1 MRRASVATG
10 DCARLAA
17 TVSLVLAA
25 AKVRDHAED
34 GDGIAGRHGLRRAAS
49 ALARNWEAD
58 GARVGSQLG
67 FDVTVLTEA
76 VSRQEALEAQ
86 AGPGTPL
93 LTITEPTE
101 TATGAAFGYTAILAG
116 RPGNQAALTEA
127 GRLFGRIAHLLDAV
141 EDQAA
146 DAARGAWNPITATGT
161 PVSEVKRLCE
171 DAAGGIRIAL
181 ADADLADRRL
191 VDALLDRELRRAVA
205 AAFRHDAAPGH
216 RTTSGLA
223 GLAAIAGLATVTG
236 LCAPASPEAGPRRR
250 RREGGCCKGCCG
262 DCCCDCCSECAC
274 DACCEACCG
283 AVDCC
288 GSCSS

>member
-1 MRRASVATG
+1 VASGV
-10 DCARLAA
+10 CARLAA

-25 AKVRDHAED
+25 AKVRDPAED
-34 GDGIAGRHGLRRAAS
+34 GVGIAGRPGLRHAAS
-49 ALARNWEAD
+49 ALARNWEAH
-58 GARVGSQLG
+58 GARVGSRLG

-101 TATGAAFGYTAILAG
+101 TAAGAAFGYTAILAG

-161 PVSEVKRLCE
+161 PVSEVRRLCE
-171 DAAGGIRIAL
+171 DGVTGIRLAL

-205 AAFRHDAAPGH
+205 AAFRHDAAPGR

-223 GLAAIAGLATVTG
+223 GLAAMTGLAAVTG
-236 LCAPASPEAGPRRR
+236 LCAPARPEAGPRRR
-250 RREGGCCKGCCG
+250 RRREGGCCGG
-262 DCCCDCCSECAC
+262 CCCDCCSECAC
-274 DACCEACCG
+274 DACCEGCCG

-288 GSCSS
+288 SGCS